1 MKAVTVS
8 GIRQELENLAPKELR
23 VMILRLARFKKENK
37 ELITYLLYEAS
48 DESSYIEN
56 VKLEIDQQ
64 FELINKKNYYL
75 IKKSIRKILAFTRKN
90 IRYSLKKE
98 TEVELLI
105 YFCKKLAEFKPSIKK
120 SSALTNLF
128 IRLIETTRKKMSV
141 LHEDLQFD
149 YGLELNSLSDKI
161 KAA

>member
-1 MKAVTVS
+1 MKAVTVNEF
-8 GIRQELENLAPKELR
+8 RPELENLAPKELR
-23 VMILRLARFKKENK
+23 ALILRLARFRKENK

-48 DESSYIEN
+48 DEASYIES
-56 VKLEIDQQ
+56 VKREIDQQ
-64 FELINKKNYYL
+64 FELINSKNYYL

-105 YFCKKLAEFKPSIKK
+105 YFCKKLTDFKPSIKK
-120 SSALTNLF
+120 SSALTNLLL
-128 IRLIETTRKKMSV
+128 RLIDTTRKKMSA

-149 YGLELNSLSDKI
+149 YGLVLNALSDNI
-161 KAA
+161 